1 MIAYNNHIVNNIH
14 TKHIGGFKM
23 LAQNN
28 KEIIE
33 LVKRLEEF
41 GYDFDP
47 YLGLTDEEKEKS
59 NREIAASLEEGDTE
73 SLEEWFVECLDTL
86 EPDDRLYNEAE
97 LLLQEIRK
105 YRR

>member
-14 TKHIGGFKM
+14 TKHIGEYKM

-28 KEIIE
+28 KEIME
-33 LVKRLEEF
+33 LVSRLERF
-41 GYDFDP
+41 GDDFDP
-47 YLGLTDEEKEKS
+47 YMGLTDEEKEIN
-59 NREIAASLEEGDTE
+59 NRATAASLEDGDTE

-97 LLLQEIRK
+97 SLLQEIRK